1 MKMSK
6 KTANATIWV
15 CIIVMMAVALY
26 LVWIKVLDNGWLF
39 PIFLIGTTAITG
51 VVMFIQSRIDPESH
65 TAWKAE
71 LLKEAE
77 ADEKAEKEIKSMQIR
92 RTIGGTICEF
102 ITLMMLI
109 VSWIQI
115 FHKQLFEDDIFKLGI
130 ALTIGAI
137 WFLVTAYFH
146 RVMGFKPTTVK
157 QLHLGIYRKRALS
170 IGCALFLLIG
180 VLFLNVEL
188 GKVAEGLLIAYGLL
202 FVLLFGS
209 KFVINSFKK

>member
-65 TAWKAE
+65 KAWKAE

>member
-65 TAWKAE
+65 KAWKAE

-109 VSWIQI
+109 VSWILI

-188 GKVAEGLLIAYGLL
+188 GKVAEGLLIAYGLF

>member
-1 MKMSK
+1 MSK

-65 TAWKAE
+65 KAWKAE